1 MAENL
6 TKSQIA
12 ATTIPVGTIIVSA
25 GAGTGKTTVLSHTV
39 TQKMVAADHVK
50 IDDLLVLT
58 FTKKAAVEMAERIAE
73 RLKEMARKS
82 DDREKKKR
90 LLDAASGVPDAAI
103 ETLDAFAVKMLRD
116 NPSETG
122 LDPDFEVL
130 SEERNLEI
138 GHEAGRRLLEDWLA
152 NPPHELWPEVVKGI
166 ELENWPWIFHRLDQ
180 HLMTRRA
187 MNLPALLMGREGGA
201 DVDLENLEK
210 NYQQEI
216 DNRRKDCIDEMQEDL
231 KLLVG
236 LLEDSIEI
244 GKQKKNKTPE
254 KAARVLEELPLL
266 VKWLGA
272 ESFDWADPIIES
284 AGNWPLFG
292 SRSSDEAPK
301 MATEKIKFIRSQVTS
316 DSNKIDTNLSKA
328 TLLRS
333 LDYEA
338 RTAKY
343 RNPLARALMKFH
355 DAALLARRNHN
366 ALSFAD
372 CEIEALNLLENF
384 PAIRDKYNKKYRY
397 VIVDEYQD
405 INPLQQE
412 LIFKLA
418 RQSEDKTDLPSNLYV
433 VGDERQSIY
442 GFRDA
447 DFRLLRNLRL
457 NMQDVRDENAGDRIL
472 HENFRSRPEILNFT
486 NHLFRTIWGSRSDS
500 NEIEHTDL
508 KPSFEYYFRDG
519 EQEKSRIELH
529 IIKAGD
535 SITGKRREAAVV
547 AKRIYE
553 IVVNNEVQVTEKTG
567 SVRKIEWGDCAVLMS
582 KRAGLSLME
591 HALSSLGVPFVTESG
606 GGFWDTSEA
615 SDLISLLY
623 CFSKSVD
630 NLDWAVLLRSPII
643 GISDDGLMEISLAS
657 DRGNWRDVFKTVSLG
672 DDSDRRKLATFIG
685 WFESVEKSAGR
696 IPVTEL
702 VDKAMQSSGYLEK
715 AFAQDRGRVIRANI
729 EKFISFL
736 MAEPDLFDPGAAAN
750 YLTWLRDEN
759 VQAAQAGV
767 APTDTKGAVVLAT
780 VHASKGREWPLVV
793 LADMNSGGRP
803 NRPENLTWDE
813 NSGLGFKWLNPATGE
828 SESSSSH
835 HAASEVAKER
845 DNSESKRVMYVALT
859 RAREYLIL
867 SGYLRR
873 NKDKDEWVGYKSKD
887 FEKRTNSSWLSAIDY
902 VFTQTEESFV
912 GKPDDDPS
920 TELTL
925 MVAEPQ
931 DPESDKGPMPVEKRI
946 VELKIIR
953 VIHDK
958 TPDLKPAAEQKTE
971 LGDQY
976 RAKLKS
982 ITRLPEPVSNR
993 YLITATEIANFEKCP
1008 RMYAYRSVWN
1018 VPQRKNDEWIP
1029 ASDAGTS
1036 IYDPGDENF
1045 LTEEIEASENFELPS
1060 SEWGNLA
1067 HKLMEKVEFD
1077 ATEDQIR
1084 TTVEGLVDENN
1095 RDRVDIS
1102 RLTEMAVKTLKL
1114 PIFQS
1119 LKSFKKEYRLIGKI
1133 GDSKEAVLGTLDL
1146 LAEKDGKILVIDYK
1160 SGKIKD
1166 DETQQKARSYS
1177 AQLSVYAHLV
1187 SAYKNIPLDKI
1198 ETWIIFLHL
1207 AKPEKVDLSEED
1219 YERTLE
1225 VLKGLSDSSRKN
1237 VFKEDS
1243 RETTCGWCDYRDIC
1257 GFAWP
1262 AS

>member
-6 TKSQIA
+6 TRSQIA
-12 ATTIPVGTIIVSA
+12 ATTIPVGILIVSA

-39 TQKMVAADHVK
+39 TGKMVAADNAK
-50 IDDLLVLT
+50 IDELLVLT
-58 FTKKAAVEMAERIAE
+58 FTRKAAVEMAERIAE
-73 RLKEMARKS
+73 RLKEMAGES
-82 DDREKKKR
+82 EEREEKKR
-90 LLDAASGVPDAAI
+90 LLDAASQVPDAAI

-138 GHEAGRRLLEDWLA
+138 GHEAGRKLLEDWLA
-152 NPPHELWPEVVKGI
+152 HPPHELWPEVVKGI

-187 MNLPALLMGREGGA
+187 MNLPALLMGRDAGTDEDIDKIIRELKEERDRRFRECLNEILGEIEPIDELIEETIRIGEEGGQKFTEKA
-201 DVDLENLEK
+201 KQVQEVLPELLAWLKAKNLDWNASIIQKVSKWQLFRTSKDEPG
-210 NYQQEI
+210 EA
-216 DNRRKDCIDEMQEDL
+216 NRL
-231 KLLVG
+231 VKLLRNHLTSDTKSVKDIEKSER
-236 LLEDSIEI
+236 LRALSLETEMF
-244 GKQKKNKTPE
+244 KY
-254 KAARVLEELPLL
+254 RLPL
-266 VKWLGA
+266 A
-272 ESFDWADPIIES
+272 S
-284 AGNWPLFG
+284 
-292 SRSSDEAPK
+292 
-301 MATEKIKFIRSQVTS
+301 
-316 DSNKIDTNLSKA
+316 
-328 TLLRS
+328 
-333 LDYEA
+333 
-338 RTAKY
+338 
-343 RNPLARALMKFH
+343 ALMEFH
-355 DAALLARRNHN
+355 NAALLARRSHN

-372 CEIEALNLLENF
+372 CEIEALDLLENF
-384 PAIRDKYNKKYRY
+384 PAIRNKYNKQYRY

-418 RQSEDKTDLPSNLYV
+418 RQSKEKTELPSNLYV

-447 DFRLLRNLRL
+447 DFRLLRNLRV
-457 NMQDVRDENAGDRIL
+457 NMQGVRDKNAGDRIL
-472 HENFRSRPEILNFT
+472 NENFRSRPQILNFT
-486 NHLFRTIWGSRSDS
+486 NHLFRTIWGSRSDT

-519 EQEKSRIELH
+519 ESERPRIELH
-529 IIKAGD
+529 VIKAGD
-535 SITGKRREAAVV
+535 SITGKLREAAVV

-553 IVVNNEVQVTEKTG
+553 IVNNKEIQITEKTG

-643 GISDDGLMEISLAS
+643 GISDDGLMEISLVS

-672 DDSDRRKLATFIG
+672 DDSNRRKLATFID

-696 IPVTEL
+696 VPVTEL

-736 MAEPDLFDPGAAAN
+736 MAEPDLFDPGVAAN

-767 APTDTKGAVVLAT
+767 APADNKGAVVLAT

-793 LADMNSGGRP
+793 LADLNSGGRS

-835 HAASEVAKER
+835 HAASEVANER

-867 SGYLRR
+867 SGYLQL
-873 NKDKDEWVGYKSKD
+873 NKKKDGWIGFKEND
-887 FEKRTNSSWLSAIDY
+887 FKKRTNSSWLSAIDY

-912 GKPDDDPS
+912 GKPDDDPA

-931 DPESDKGPMPVEKRI
+931 DPESDKGPMPLEKRN
-946 VELKIIR
+946 VELKVKR

-958 TPDLKPAAEQKTE
+958 TPDLKPAAGQKTE
-971 LGDQY
+971 LGDRY

-982 ITRLPEPVSNR
+982 ITRLPEPVTNR

-1018 VPQRKNDEWIP
+1018 VPQIKHDGWIP
-1029 ASDAGTS
+1029 ATDEDF
-1036 IYDPGDENF
+1036 IDDPGDENF
-1045 LTEEIEASENFELPS
+1045 LAEENETSENFELPS

-1067 HKLMEKVEFD
+1067 HKLMEKVDFD
-1077 ATEDQIR
+1077 ATEDRIR

-1095 RDRVDIS
+1095 RDRVNIS
-1102 RLTEMAVKTLKL
+1102 RLAEMAVKTLKL

-1119 LKSFKKEYRLIGKI
+1119 FESFKKEYRLIGKI
-1133 GDSKEAVLGTLDL
+1133 GDSKETVLGTLDL
-1146 LAEKDGKILVIDYK
+1146 LLEKDGKLLVIDYK
-1160 SGKIKD
+1160 SGKVKE
-1166 DETQQKARSYS
+1166 DETPEKARSYS

-1219 YERTLE
+1219 YEGTLE
-1225 VLKGLSDSSRKN
+1225 VLKDLTESSRKN
-1237 VFKEDS
+1237 VFKEDPNES
-1243 RETTCGWCDYRDIC
+1243 NCRWCDYRDIC
-1257 GFAWP
+1257 GSAWS
-1262 AS
+1262 ASKQ